1 MKQKIHVNLYNF
13 NWLQVNI
20 LLNMGSISNLPSWP
34 YPFLAHI
41 RKTMGSFIKA
51 ELHKILLE
59 CLELKLILWASK
71 KKISKGKALKVNM
84 IQKSKYY
91 P

>member
-1 MKQKIHVNLYNF
+1 MSRTQID
-13 NWLQVNI
+13 I
-20 LLNMGSISNLPSWP
+20 M
-34 YPFLAHI
+34 
-41 RKTMGSFIKA
+41 SF
-51 ELHKILLE
+51 
-59 CLELKLILWASK
+59 K